1 MADPAANPADPTDA
15 DVQLAPVAEARE
27 TQPGTGAEQV
37 TDAEQVTNAMPTTP
51 SVDAQVGTGNGT
63 RLIAVS
69 DEQNPLNESS
79 VPSASVVNVM
89 MALLTIMTII
99 AAFTGDARVASA
111 ANLIR
116 GAHIDD
122 VAVAPAGVKR
132 PADTKPSASRQ
143 MKRTKRTKEA
153 DEVTTHEEAN
163 IRKMAESV
171 KCSVCPNVWF
181 SRSSLINKFGL
192 DITEVSNDPAWTCP
206 HCAGECSLCS
216 CVRKREN
223 MVAGQIETRLSGVNY
238 TNDPDIKP
246 PALSYVQWIRRA
258 KAASHASV
266 RAYVAE
272 AWPEMKW

>member
-1 MADPAANPADPTDA
+1 MSKKLDPDLLRSYMMGAANPVKGSKTNSSMFGEEIDLHVDSTRFKGGKMDNKYAIEF
-15 DVQLAPVAEARE
+15 QLEALE
-27 TQPGTGAEQV
+27 
-37 TDAEQVTNAMPTTP
+37 
-51 SVDAQVGTGNGT
+51 
-63 RLIAVS
+63 
-69 DEQNPLNESS
+69 
-79 VPSASVVNVM
+79 
-89 MALLTIMTII
+89 
-99 AAFTGDARVASA
+99 AARK
-111 ANLIR
+111 
-116 GAHIDD
+116 
-122 VAVAPAGVKR
+122 APAKR
-132 PADTKPSASRQ
+132 PIISAPEQ
-143 MKRTKRTKEA
+143 HPKKQRTKRTKEA